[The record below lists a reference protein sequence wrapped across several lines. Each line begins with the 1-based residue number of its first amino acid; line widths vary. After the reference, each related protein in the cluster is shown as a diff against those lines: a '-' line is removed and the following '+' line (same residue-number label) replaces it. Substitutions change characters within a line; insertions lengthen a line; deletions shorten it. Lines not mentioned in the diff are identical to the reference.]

1 MKLHLKMIN
10 ARFWHLTWPLSQHL
24 HYLLGKSISSFGCTK
39 DELGFT
45 YRNSFLAFSIVLF
58 ADIGSKFSE
67 EGKQVLGSSAKTSRY
82 WEYVPNAMRLS
93 LAKSSLYIYIFVL
106 ERVVPYWVAGRD
118 LKTLKS
124 LGLFWTIQTGAPLH
138 PFAPFLLGWNMP

>member
-1 MKLHLKMIN
+1 M
-10 ARFWHLTWPLSQHL
+10 
-24 HYLLGKSISSFGCTK
+24 
-39 DELGFT
+39 
-45 YRNSFLAFSIVLF
+45 LF

-106 ERVVPYWVAGRD
+106 ERVVPY
-118 LKTLKS
+118 
-124 LGLFWTIQTGAPLH
+124 
-138 PFAPFLLGWNMP
+138 